1 MTREEIIGYIV
12 ECTGGDPVVS
22 TTEKENREFFEIR
35 KVRGNNHECDFLVV
49 GLRGRVSLIAFGIGV
64 LKPDRMS

>member
-1 MTREEIIGYIV
+1 MDTLSSAQAVIRLYQPLRRRIE
-12 ECTGGDPVVS
+12 S
-22 TTEKENREFFEIR
+22 FFEIR